1 MELAPVRAHQDE
13 NIPRAEGASVLYSKA
28 KAGGMLIPCNPQLFY
43 KQRAAAQ
50 VVIF

>member
-1 MELAPVRAHQDE
+1 MLRQCARIKGKHSA
-13 NIPRAEGASVLYSKA
+13 RGGASVLYSKA